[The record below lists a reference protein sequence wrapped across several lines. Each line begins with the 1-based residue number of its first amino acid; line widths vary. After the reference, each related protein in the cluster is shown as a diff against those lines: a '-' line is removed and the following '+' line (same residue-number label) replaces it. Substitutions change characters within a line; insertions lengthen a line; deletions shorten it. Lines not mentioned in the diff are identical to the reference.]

1 MAGSKTNAFETSIA
15 GLIFQN
21 TDIANIGDTAGLQ
34 NSVGDGSLFIGLY
47 TTDPTE
53 TGAAGSEAT
62 FGSYARQAVSRTGA
76 AGWTIAGPLT
86 DNTALITF
94 PEATSGSETIT
105 HITIMTAVTAGDPLY
120 HSTLNTSRLV
130 NTGTTLEF
138 AIGALTIT
146 ED

>member
-1 MAGSKTNAFETSIA
+1 MAGSKTNAFETDWA
-15 GLIFQN
+15 EHVFQN
-21 TDIANIGDTAGLQ
+21 LAIANIGDGAGLPAAAT
-34 NSVGDGSLFIGLY
+34 VGSLFVALY

>member
-1 MAGSKTNAFETSIA
+1 MAGSKTNAFETDWA
-15 GLIFQN
+15 EHVFQN
-21 TDIANIGDTAGLQ
+21 LAIANIGDGAGLPAAAT
-34 NSVGDGSLFIGLY
+34 VGSLFVALY

-62 FGSYARQAVSRTGA
+62 FGSYARQGVVRSA
-76 AGWTIAGPLT
+76 AGWTVAGALT
-86 DNTALITF
+86 DNAALITF

-105 HITIMTAVTAGDPLY
+105 HITIMTAVTAGDPLF
-120 HSTLNTSRLV
+120 HADLNTSRLV

>member
-53 TGAAGSEAT
+53 TGAAGAEAT